1 MLSFWGSSAC
11 IFPVDLQ
18 RLGTLGIIILLQLSW
33 VRAGRGPNAGSC
45 SYKSARAHWRLL
57 RSPSIFSG
65 YRGRNGSGASPL
77 SPLALSSP
85 ISITTTKTEVP
96 QDTRA
101 PRARTCQRCQHL
113 FAPAEW
119 HSTNRARDN
128 DYVVICGFHFNAPP
142 AWQRW
147 PLSLLARTQSRR
159 RRRLRPPQPMTFFSL
174 RLMSRPESRSC
185 AREANSIQRIF
196 SRIQLHV
203 CSGERGSLRA

>member
-33 VRAGRGPNAGSC
+33 ARAGPIAGSC
-45 SYKSARAHWRLL
+45 SYKSARALAPSPPSPPPLLL

-113 FAPAEW
+113 FALAEW
-119 HSTNRARDN
+119 HSTNRARDD
-128 DYVVICGFHFNAPP
+128 DYVVICGFNFDAPP

-147 PLSLLARTQSRR
+147 PLSLPDSILSRR

-185 AREANSIQRIF
+185 GRQPRS
-196 SRIQLHV
+196 
-203 CSGERGSLRA
+203 

>member
-18 RLGTLGIIILLQLSW
+18 RLGTLGITILFQLSW
-33 VRAGRGPNAGSC
+33 ARAGPIAGSC
-45 SYKSARAHWRLL
+45 SYKSARALAPPPPLLL

-101 PRARTCQRCQHL
+101 PRARTCQHCQHL
-113 FAPAEW
+113 FALAEW
-119 HSTNRARDN
+119 HSTNGARDN
-128 DYVVICGFHFNAPP
+128 DQIVICGFYFNAPP

-185 AREANSIQRIF
+185 GRQPRS
-196 SRIQLHV
+196 
-203 CSGERGSLRA
+203 